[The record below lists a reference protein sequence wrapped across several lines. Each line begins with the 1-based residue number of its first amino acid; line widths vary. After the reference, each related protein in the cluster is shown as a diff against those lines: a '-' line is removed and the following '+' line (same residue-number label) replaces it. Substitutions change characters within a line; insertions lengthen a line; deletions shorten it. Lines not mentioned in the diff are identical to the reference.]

1 MKSTELRFK
10 MSGVESDA
18 SKSDN
23 PAIKPIREDLMA
35 KINAKQSK
43 ISHAV
48 FDEDGTDIQ
57 GKLDEVAHLH
67 ALIFDLDDKNGEQRK
82 PVKAAAAA
90 TAGKKDPAR
99 RASTG
104 SQPAGK
110 KAKAHG
116 NDSAVEDD
124 DLEGLLDELRSA
136 GAAAN
141 AEAAAREVAS
151 QAAPAKT
158 EKKIDTMM
166 EMLAAVLAQRGGGG
180 GGAPGKM

>member
-1 MKSTELRFK
+1 MRSTELRFK

-151 QAAPAKT
+151 QAALAKT
-158 EKKIDTMM
+158 DKKKLDKMM
-166 EMLAAVLAQRGGGG
+166 EMMATILAQRS
-180 GGAPGKM
+180 GGAGH